1 MFHVHGGSKFCIE
14 SIVAIVMI
22 WKSRHGGKGDSQAD
36 CIQLTF
42 ISKNDALEKLA
53 TQRYPIFDIIY
64 SSNFWGVSL
73 VTPWMG
79 FFLITKV
86 HRSHR
91 HHQKWSV
98 QHPTSLKPRFL
109 ILREKASQQ
118 ECGIW
123 SKIMIRMPPPIW
135 SEHPFL
141 QTPLSPPQNVANW
154 NLMKNHLVWL
164 GDQEKN
170 PWKKTSS

>member
-1 MFHVHGGSKFCIE
+1 MLPKGTCRSAVVIAFCRSLFSLEKNTIY
-14 SIVAIVMI
+14 IVSAKRVDVPCTWRVQILHRKHCCNRNDLKKPP
-22 WKSRHGGKGDSQAD
+22 WRKRWFSSQLYPR
-36 CIQLTF
+36 QLTF

-53 TQRYPIFDIIY
+53 TQRYPIFDIY
-64 SSNFWGVSL
+64 SSNFWGASL

-118 ECGIW
+118 ECVLE
-123 SKIMIRMPPPIW
+123 KY
-135 SEHPFL
+135 L
-141 QTPLSPPQNVANW
+141 T
-154 NLMKNHLVWL
+154 VWL
-164 GDQEKN
+164 N
-170 PWKKTSS
+170 